1 MNSNKYNTVTSI
13 AFCTRTT
20 PHRHSMLELQQLRIA
35 RHRAG
40 QRGQQKIT
48 CPMIRQWRGEFE
60 DMYEV
65 RTEPE
70 PVEVSRTSEADLRV
84 SRRVEADVQ
93 VSSVLLRWH
102 CTEWPVVTIRTCG
115 ETDLDGEAPIPAPA
129 PAPNDP
135 ICGGYA
141 HRLDATQ
148 LPPTR
153 QYDYQGY
160 DKHRS
165 DRATALQR
173 AAERWFDAAFAPT
186 VQTVPRR
193 AGQRVA
199 FDATNIRL
207 TAARYSPQQSNDDAG
222 WDEKTPSPVRRQ
234 SAWEVEYAVMT
245 RHTSESSFLG
255 SVR

>member
-1 MNSNKYNTVTSI
+1 MNSNMYDTVASI
-13 AFCTRTT
+13 ASCTRTT
-20 PHRHSMLELQQLRIA
+20 PHSMLELQQLRIA
-35 RHRAG
+35 RNRAG
-40 QRGQQKIT
+40 QRGQQKFT

-65 RTEPE
+65 RTEPS
-70 PVEVSRTSEADLRV
+70 PVGVLCTSEAELRV
-84 SRRVEADVQ
+84 SRLVEADVQ
-93 VSSVLLRWH
+93 SSSVLLRWH
-102 CTEWPVVTIRTCG
+102 CTSWPVATIRTCG

-165 DRATALQR
+165 DRATALQS
-173 AAERWFDAAFAPT
+173 AAELWFDATFAST
-186 VQTVPRR
+186 VWTGRRR
-193 AGQRVA
+193 AGRRVA
-199 FDATNIRL
+199 FDATEIRL
-207 TAARYSPQQSNDDAG
+207 TAARCSPPQSNDDAG
-222 WDEKTPSPVRRQ
+222 WYEKTPSPVRRP
-234 SAWEVEYAVMT
+234 SSWEVEYAVMT
-245 RHTSESSFLG
+245 RHTSEPSLLG